1 MENISIKGYHDD
13 YFVPTVDFNKDTGVC
28 ELSGESYLEDTVDFY
43 NPLLDWLREYKNE
56 LKKPLTFNFKLTYFN
71 TSSSRC
77 ILDIL
82 YILKEYEDEGGEIA
96 VNWYF
101 DKDDIDMEE
110 EVEDYTIESELD
122 INLIPFDKD

>member
-1 MENISIKGYHDD
+1 MENISVKGYHDD
-13 YFVPTVDFNKDTGVC
+13 YFVPTVDFNADLGVC

-43 NPLLDWLREYKNE
+43 APLLNWLREYKNE
-56 LKKPLTFNFKLTYFN
+56 GKKPITFNFKLTYFN

-82 YILKEYEDEGGEIA
+82 YILKEYEEDGGEVT
-96 VNWYF
+96 VNWFF

-110 EVEDYTIESELD
+110 EVEDYTIESELA